1 MLFPHATLRG
11 EPGRVVVTGA
21 GIVTAL
27 GRGWRANAAGFRD
40 GRTAIGPVTLFD
52 VSSQRART
60 AGQAD
65 LPSPWSGPAL
75 PARVKRRLT
84 RGTQLLLVAAG
95 EAWTQSEWQPSANL
109 PVVLGTT
116 NCGMDSGEAYH
127 SIACELTRALTYQGQ
142 RQAMDVAET
151 FGFRGPITV
160 ISNACAS
167 GTNAIGHAWEL
178 IRSGRAE
185 RVLAGGYD
193 ALCHLVF
200 AGFDSLQALTTTTCR
215 PFDAQRDGLVLGEGA
230 GVLAME
236 SLESAHRRDAEILGE
251 VIGYGTSTDV
261 HHLTQPQPEGRAVWA
276 AMEDA
281 CTRAGVTPVQVDY
294 VNAHG
299 TGTPLND
306 AAEAAALVNWA
317 GAGATRLPVSST
329 KGSIGHLLG
338 AAGAVEAIVCLMALR
353 EQWLPPEPM
362 VARPDAAC
370 GFDLV
375 REPREARVDVALSNS
390 IGFGGANA
398 TLILRRWT

>member
-1 MLFPHATLRG
+1 
-11 EPGRVVVTGA
+11 
-21 GIVTAL
+21 
-27 GRGWRANAAGFRD
+27 
-40 GRTAIGPVTLFD
+40 
-52 VSSQRART
+52 
-60 AGQAD
+60 
-65 LPSPWSGPAL
+65 
-75 PARVKRRLT
+75 
-84 RGTQLLLVAAG
+84 
-95 EAWTQSEWQPSANL
+95 
-109 PVVLGTT
+109 
-116 NCGMDSGEAYH
+116 
-127 SIACELTRALTYQGQ
+127 
-142 RQAMDVAET
+142 
-151 FGFRGPITV
+151 
-160 ISNACAS
+160 
-167 GTNAIGHAWEL
+167 
-178 IRSGRAE
+178 
-185 RVLAGGYD
+185 
-193 ALCHLVF
+193 LVF

-390 IGFGGANA
+390 IGLGCGPAARRGGQRRTPAGVTVNVSLRSEAARGTQGSPTGAAAGLPPASAPAPRRPHFAVHRGGGTGSAGRSPVQSCACSAHGHRAGGAGGSDRLFG
-398 TLILRRWT
+398 TILRRGGAESGDGQSDVVS